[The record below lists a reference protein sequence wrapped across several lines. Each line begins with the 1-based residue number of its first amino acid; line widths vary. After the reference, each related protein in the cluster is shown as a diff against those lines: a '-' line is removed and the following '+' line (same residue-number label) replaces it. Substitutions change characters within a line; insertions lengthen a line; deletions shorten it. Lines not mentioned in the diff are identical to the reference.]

1 MRRHSHPFAAAVVVL
16 AIAITACGANE
27 PVGPDPAEASG
38 GTADAAAADETPTT
52 PDPEDV
58 AEDIAEDAA
67 DDGTDDG
74 TDDVAGSIDNEA
86 DCSAQGTIIDA
97 QPSDGMPAE
106 VAAARDVLL
115 DAALRCDEQ
124 MLFTAIEESE
134 SFSFSFGDHD
144 DAIGYW
150 WDLEAAGDEPFL
162 RLAQVLGTT
171 PSTVHD
177 GQLWV
182 WPQVHTGRAEDTTAE
197 AWAEL
202 TWLDD
207 PAAIRA
213 SHDGYLDWRVGI
225 SSDGEWR
232 FFVRGD

>member
-27 PVGPDPAEASG
+27 PDGPDPAEASG

-67 DDGTDDG
+67 DDVTDDG

-86 DCSAQGTIIDA
+86 DCSARGTIFDA

-150 WDLEAAGDEPFL
+150 WDLEEAGEAPYL
-162 RLAQVLGTT
+162 RLAQVLSTT
-171 PSTVHD
+171 PAPSAAGD
-177 GQLWV
+177 MWV
-182 WPQVHTGRAEDTTAE
+182 WPQVATDLPEHTTDA

-202 TWLDD
+202 TWVDD
-207 PAAIRA
+207 PAATLAAPEGYIGWRTGITL
-213 SHDGYLDWRVGI
+213 DGQ
-225 SSDGEWR
+225 WR
-232 FFVRGD
+232 FFVAGD